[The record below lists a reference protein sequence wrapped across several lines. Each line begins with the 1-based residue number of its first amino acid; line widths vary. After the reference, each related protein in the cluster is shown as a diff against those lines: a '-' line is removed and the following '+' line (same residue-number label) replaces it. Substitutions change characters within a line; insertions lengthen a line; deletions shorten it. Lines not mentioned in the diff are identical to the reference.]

1 MFKKQN
7 PPIRNRL
14 FFVALLLIPVLVGCV
29 SRRNGVSWPNL
40 TVIQQ
45 TESQL
50 MVSYEDFI
58 VLLDP
63 VTGLPI
69 QLTNSSG
76 GSRVDEDGNPLGW
89 EIDGDDADGAKFY
102 ATPLFIDD
110 ETMLI
115 ANYNE
120 GLVRANFP
128 NARVTNPEV
137 AELPGHVFADMVVDD
152 GLLYVPLSDLGV
164 VALSYDN
171 PREEIWRF
179 EVERG
184 MWSAPIVVNGV
195 VYIGSIDHNLYALD
209 GQTGEQLWA
218 LDLDGAIGA
227 SPVHIDG
234 HLYIGTLN
242 HDVYDISLDGEIL
255 AEFEANDWVWNTPV
269 IYDDALYFADLSGRA
284 YALDITND
292 LSLIWEAEVSG
303 KGIRPSPVVTE
314 DYVIVADRDGGIFWL
329 HRADGQPVMVEGED
343 GLTALERDVDAEV
356 LSDMIFIDFEDEGES
371 DLLIVS
377 TTNKGK
383 LITAF
388 TIHDGE
394 RRWGY
399 SR

>member
-1 MFKKQN
+1 MFKRQN
-7 PPIRNRL
+7 SPIRSRL
-14 FFVALLLIPVLVGCV
+14 FFVILLLIPVLVGCV

-40 TVIQQ
+40 TIVEQ
-45 TESQL
+45 TEQQL
-50 MVSYEDFI
+50 MVSYEDFM

-76 GSRVDEDGNPLGW
+76 GARVDEDGNPLGW
-89 EIDGDDADGAKFY
+89 EIDGDDADGARFY

-110 ETMLI
+110 ETLLV

-120 GLVRANFP
+120 GLITANFP
-128 NARVTNPEV
+128 NSRIMNPDH
-137 AELPGHVFADMVVDD
+137 AELPGHVFADMVVSENI
-152 GLLYVPLSDLGV
+152 LYVPLSDLGL
-164 VALSYDN
+164 VALDYNN
-171 PREEIWRF
+171 PTNEIWRF

-184 MWSAPIVVNGV
+184 IWSAPVVVNGV
-195 VYIGSIDHNLYALD
+195 VYVGSIDHNLYALD
-209 GQTGEQLWA
+209 AQTGDEIWTLN
-218 LDLDGAIGA
+218 LGGAIA
-227 SPVHIDG
+227 SSPLHFDG

-242 HDVYDISLDGEIL
+242 HDIYDISLNGEIL
-255 AEFEANDWVWNTPV
+255 GDFEVEDWIWNTPV
-269 IYDDALYFADLSGRA
+269 VFEGVLYVADLSGWV
-284 YALDITND
+284 YALDISSD
-292 LSLIWEAEVSG
+292 MSVIWRVKVSD

-314 DYVIVADRDGGIFWL
+314 DYVIVADREGHIFWL
-329 HRADGQPVMVEGED
+329 QRPDGQSVMVESAD
-343 GLTALERDVDAEV
+343 GLIALVRDVDAEV
-356 LSDMIFIDFEDEGES
+356 LSDMVFIDFEDESES